1 MPAFLR
7 PLLLALAVSGIAAA
21 CAFDDPR
28 NQFAEI
34 TFSDLEA
41 IRLDVGEV
49 KVERSYE
56 APGKDPN
63 VDHLFPV
70 KPVDAAQRWPE
81 DRLSAQGGNLVL
93 RYIVREASVTETALE
108 TETGVTGLLTTD
120 QAERYEARIVV
131 DLQILDGRQVEATA
145 NAEARRFIT
154 VPEGISLKERERVW
168 YDLTKNTMQDLNKQ
182 LEETIRSAFFPY
194 VVL

>member
-1 MPAFLR
+1 MIGVFDSGHGGLTVLR
-7 PLLLALAVSGIAAA
+7 RLAARLPEEYFVYLGDHAYAPYGRRE
-21 CAFDDPR
+21 PE
-28 NQFAEI
+28 EI
-34 TFSDLEA
+34 Y
-41 IRLDVGEV
+41 RLTLQSVGW
-49 KVERSYE
+49 
-56 APGKDPN
+56 
-63 VDHLFPV
+63 LF
-70 KPVDAAQRWPE
+70 QYGCR
-81 DRLSAQGGNLVL
+81 LVL

-131 DLQILDGRQVEATA
+131 DLQILDGRRVEATA